1 MYDTILV
8 PTDGSSKAEVGAR
21 HGVDLASSLGATI
34 HAVYVVEEG
43 GNPWRSESMEDQ
55 MDKAKEYGQD
65 ILDEVVE
72 MGRAKGVEVETAI
85 VVGPDVWREINEYV
99 DDEGMEAIVM
109 GTGYRGK
116 IGGILGSTAERVIRT
131 SSVPVTVVQL
141 GGD

>member
-65 ILDEVVE
+65 ILNEVVE
-72 MGRAKGVEVETAI
+72 LGRAKGVEVETAI

-99 DDEGMEAIVM
+99 DDEGMDTIVM